1 MSSQDPQILA
11 LHLSKPGGE
20 RLRAMVQGA
29 SLGNLLGLE
38 SAAEEFERKAV
49 QLQPEVMLVEFN
61 PDEAGMSEMLTRL
74 RRHVPRGSVVAWAQT
89 LAPEA
94 ILLAMRLGVREYLP
108 TEADGSSLAE
118 AVQRLMASQGAGE
131 QAQGHLLGVMGV
143 KGGVGT
149 SSLALSLAWVASQST
164 SARVALVD
172 LDLASGDLAA
182 LVDLEPTRTML
193 HVAEEYE
200 RLDSLLMDSF
210 LAEVAP
216 GLRLLAAPGD
226 AVTAEEV
233 KGSHVER
240 ALGFLLADHS
250 LVVADLPP
258 RVDEAC
264 LAALD
269 RAKLLLLVTEPT
281 ILGLRAAKRA
291 LELCRSL
298 GREDDSLGL
307 VINRAGS
314 KQSVSAKEVE
324 HVLKVKPLAV
334 LPNETPVLLEAANSG
349 RPAARHWPRA
359 KWSKAVSAMVTDLFS
374 GNGDE
379 Q

>member
-1 MSSQDPQILA
+1 MSSHDPQVLA
-11 LHLSKPGGE
+11 FHLSKQGGE
-20 RLRAMVQGA
+20 RLRSMVQGA
-29 SLGNLLGLE
+29 HLGTLLGLE

-74 RRHVPRGSVVAWAQT
+74 RRHVPRGAVVAWAQT

-94 ILLAMRLGVREYLP
+94 LLLAMRLGVREYLP
-108 TEADGSSLAE
+108 AEADGSSFAE
-118 AVQRLMASQGAGE
+118 AVQRLLAGLGTGDQE
-131 QAQGHLLGVMGV
+131 QGHLLGVMGV

-182 LVDLEPTRTML
+182 LVDLEPNRSML
-193 HVAEEYE
+193 QVAQEYD
-200 RLDSLLMDSF
+200 RLDSLLMDS
-210 LAEVAP
+210 LMAEVAP

-226 AVTAEEV
+226 AVAAEEI
-233 KGSHVER
+233 KGAHVER
-240 ALGFLLADHS
+240 ALGLLLSDHS

-281 ILGLRAAKRA
+281 ILGLRAAKRTV
-291 LELCRSL
+291 ELCRNL
-298 GREDDSLGL
+298 GREGDSVAV
-307 VINRAGS
+307 VINRAGA
-314 KQSVSAKEVE
+314 KQCVSPKELE
-324 HVLKVKPLAV
+324 RVLKLKPMAV
-334 LPNETPVLLEAANSG
+334 LPNETQVLMEAANAG
-349 RPAARHWPRA
+349 RPATRDWPRA
-359 KWSKAVSAMVTDLFS
+359 KWSKAVSALAGQLFN
-374 GNGDE
+374 GNGDGK
-379 Q
+379 

>member
-11 LHLSKPGGE
+11 YHLSKPGGE
-20 RLRAMVQGA
+20 RLRSMVNA
-29 SLGNLLGLE
+29 AALGKLAGLE
-38 SAAEEFERKAV
+38 SEAQEFERKAV
-49 QLQPEVMLVEFN
+49 QLQPEVMLVEFD
-61 PDEAGMSEMLTRL
+61 PEREGMSEMLTRL
-74 RRHVPRGSVVAWAQT
+74 RRHVPRGGVVAWAQT

-108 TEADGSSLAE
+108 AEADGSSLAE
-118 AVQRLMASQGAGE
+118 AIQRLLAGNSPQD
-131 QAQGHLLGVMGV
+131 QARGHLLGVMGV

-182 LVDLEPTRTML
+182 LVDLEPNRSLL
-193 HVAEEYE
+193 HVAQDFE
-200 RLDSLLMDSF
+200 RLDGLLMDSF

-226 AVTAEEV
+226 PVSAEEI
-233 KGSHVER
+233 KGQHVER
-240 ALGFLLADHS
+240 ALSFLLADHS

-269 RAKLLLLVTEPT
+269 RAELLLLVTEPT
-281 ILGLRAAKRA
+281 ILGLRAAKRT
-291 LELCRSL
+291 LELCRNL
-298 GREDDSLGL
+298 GREDDTLG
-307 VINRAGS
+307 VIVNRAGA
-314 KQSVSAKEVE
+314 KQSVPAKEVE
-324 HVLKVKPLAV
+324 KVLKLKPMAI
-334 LPNETPVLLEAANSG
+334 LPNESAVMMEAANAG
-349 RPAARHWPRA
+349 RPAARDWPRA
-359 KWSKAVSAMVTDLFS
+359 KWPKAVASLAAELFR
-374 GNGDE
+374 GNGDGK
-379 Q
+379 